1 MTYEIRYTKD
11 ALDDLD
17 RLYTYLVQY
26 DLALAE
32 RAYTAV
38 QAAISSLERLPLIHR
53 MAKGGDPAL
62 REMVIAFGTTGY
74 VVLYRIVSDDLLT
87 VAAIRHQREDDYR

>member
-1 MTYEIRYTKD
+1 MSYQIKYTQD
-11 ALDDLD
+11 VLDDLD

-32 RAYTAV
+32 RAYVAV
-38 QAAISSLERLPLIHR
+38 QLAISSLERLPLIHR
-53 MAKGGDPAL
+53 MAKGGDPMM
-62 REMVIAFGTTGY
+62 REMVVAFGTTGY

>member
-1 MTYEIRYTKD
+1 LIG
-11 ALDDLD
+11 
-17 RLYTYLVQY
+17 LYTYLVQY

-32 RAYTAV
+32 RAYVAV
-38 QAAISSLERLPLIHR
+38 QLAISSLERLPLIHR
-53 MAKGGDPAL
+53 VAKGGDPQL
-62 REMVIAFGTTGY
+62 REMVVAFGTTGY

>member
-26 DLALAE
+26 DLALAQ
-32 RAYTAV
+32 RAYAVV
-38 QAAISSLERLPLIHR
+38 QAAISSLEKFPHSHR

-62 REMVIAFGTTGY
+62 REMVISFGTTGY
-74 VVLYRIVSDDLLT
+74 VVLYRIVSDDLLS